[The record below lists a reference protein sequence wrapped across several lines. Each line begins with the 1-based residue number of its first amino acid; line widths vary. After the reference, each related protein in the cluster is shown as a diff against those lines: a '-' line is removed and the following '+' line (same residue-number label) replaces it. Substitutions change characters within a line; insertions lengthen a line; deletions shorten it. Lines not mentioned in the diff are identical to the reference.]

1 MRNRV
6 LLFMM
11 RSLLIA
17 VALAACFVRAENEE
31 APVKRCPICH
41 ATPCVALQEGQ
52 ESPYKHLFEDPLYQK
67 LKKALSTWS
76 AKQKNG
82 FTPVGETCDARLY
95 HGAGCSV
102 SDSYVYQTVAI
113 VGDCVELYDYLN
125 HSAVIE
131 KGTTHFKTT
140 VLTQLNQFTH
150 YGHFTTD
157 YQKGTHYY
165 VCRLPKRFFELDF
178 NSAFNM
184 LVSADEV
191 IRDNARVALC
201 YLDFGYAPERAIDM
215 AFSKDPEEPISVYD
229 SLPTPKRSSLIPIA
243 YGIEEDTE

>member
-41 ATPCVALQEGQ
+41 ATPCVALQEGP
-52 ESPYKHLFEDPLYQK
+52 ESPYKRLFDDPLYQK
-67 LKKALSTWS
+67 LKKALSEWS

-131 KGTTHFKTT
+131 KGTTHFNTT

-191 IRDNARVALC
+191 IRDNARVALY

-243 YGIEEDTE
+243 YGIEVE